1 MATTFN
7 PHNYSRSDFE
17 AALSGGKDYYEDKR
31 GILDSLSTIN
41 GTVASLQK
49 SVGDVSSDLA
59 LHKQSN
65 DSNFSTVNSKISSI
79 KDLLDQVI
87 YKGSN
92 NRIDLTGATI
102 STVSSDVTA
111 SLSGGILTFRKTS
124 TTSSDSSIVIT
135 GVAIEAGSYYVS
147 TGDNLNSDDEIVS
160 MSILDHSGTAVGYP
174 VSNTDDMIDHY
185 VTIAEMAPG
194 EGETDTTGSIEI
206 TIDKDFSSHVYYRMI
221 PVCAVDIYDK
231 EFSTPKFSAITE
243 V

>member
-7 PHNYSRSDFE
+7 PLNYSRSDFE
-17 AALSGGKDYYEDKR
+17 AALTGGKNYYEDKR

-41 GTVASLQK
+41 GTVASLQE
-49 SVGDVSSDLA
+49 SVGDISSDLA

-92 NRIDLTGATI
+92 NRIDLTGATV

-111 SLSGGILTFRKTS
+111 TLSGGVLTFRKAS
-124 TTSSDSSIVIT
+124 VSSSDSSIVIT

-147 TGDNLNSDDEIVS
+147 TGDNLNSDDEIVF

-174 VSNTDDMIDHY
+174 VCNTDDMTDHY
-185 VTIAEMAPG
+185 VTIDTTMAP
-194 EGETDTTGSIEI
+194 GETDTTGSIEI
-206 TIDKDFSSHVYYRMI
+206 TIDKDFSSHVYYKLI